1 MSSVDVEFV
10 LIPRKQFR
18 PFLNRT
24 QRFSCVVAHR
34 RAGKTFACIQDLMRA
49 ALTHNRPGPAGRYG
63 YIAPT
68 RDQAKDIA
76 WPYLLKYST
85 QIPGVE
91 VNRSDLMVTYP
102 NGSMIRLYSGDNYD
116 RMRGLYFDG
125 VVIDE
130 PADIDPDAWP
140 YVILPCLSDY
150 RGWATFIG
158 TCKGRN
164 AFYRIYHKARN
175 DPEWFS
181 MMLKASE
188 SGIIKP
194 DELVTL
200 QANMSDGAFRQEY
213 ECDWSVGIPGAIYAR
228 FVEQA
233 RQQNRVAPMPV
244 DGTAPIHTAWDLGSP
259 RNTVVWYFQTVGR
272 MIRLLGCDRDHDE
285 TIVNRVARMKA
296 KGWPY
301 GHHFLPHDAEQ
312 TERSGRTLAQELT
325 SAGLTNLRIVPRC
338 VSVWPGIN
346 HAQELFPAFEF
357 RSPECDG
364 GLEALEAYH
373 TKEVNEKDRI
383 IEDPIH
389 DWSSHTADAFRT
401 LAEAHAAGMFKF
413 SWKDP
418 EPMRDFLEGTWNR
431 PKRGVKPIRVGG

>member
-1 MSSVDVEFV
+1 MREIEVV
-10 LIPRKQFR
+10 LKPRPQFR
-18 PFLNRT
+18 EFLTRQ
-24 QRFSCVVAHR
+24 QRFACVVAHR
-34 RAGKTFACIQDLMRA
+34 RAGKTFACAQDLMRA
-49 ALTHNRPGPAGRYG
+49 ALGYVREGPPCRYA
-63 YIAPT
+63 YVAPT
-68 RDQAKDIA
+68 RDQAKDIV
-76 WPYLLKYST
+76 WPYLTDFSSQLPGT
-85 QIPGVE
+85 Q
-91 VNRSDLMVTYP
+91 VNKAELTITYA
-102 NGSMIRLYSGDNYD
+102 NKATVRLYSGESYD

-130 PADIDPDAWP
+130 PADIDPNAWP

-150 RGWATFIG
+150 GGWATFIG
-158 TCKGRN
+158 TCKGKN
-164 AFYRIYHKARN
+164 AFYRIYRTSLT
-175 DPEWFS
+175 DPGWFT
-181 MMLKASE
+181 MMLKASD

-194 DELVTL
+194 EELKSL
-200 QANMSDGAFRQEY
+200 RSNMTGDAYAQEY
-213 ECDWSVGIPGAIYAR
+213 ECDWTVGRPGAIYAR

-233 RQQNRVAPMPV
+233 RQENRIATMPV
-244 DGTAPIHTAWDLGSP
+244 DGTAPVHTAWDLGSP

-272 MIRLLGCDRDHDE
+272 MIRLLACDRDHDE

-301 GHHFLPHDAEQ
+301 GYHFLPHDAEQ
-312 TERSGRTLAQELT
+312 TERSGRTLAQELA

-418 EPMRDFLEGTWNR
+418 EPMRDFIEGTWNR